1 MSQPLKTIKPS
12 LLISILLISFTSFS
26 GGPWTQQKGKGY
38 FKLSQSWIQF
48 DQHYTSIGKITPNV
62 MTGIYS
68 TSLYGEY
75 GITNR
80 LTTTLYFPFLARNS
94 TRDLISESTGK
105 VLEKADAVTSFGDS
119 DLGIKYSLTKPGNK
133 YPVAVSL
140 IFGIPL
146 GKEATGVNHNL
157 QTGDG
162 EFNQMISLDAG
173 RGFKLSNKVLSY
185 VTLNLGFNHRTN
197 HFSEEVRYGI
207 ECGIGF
213 KDKLWLIARS
223 IGVESLKN
231 GAAPPSP
238 ANVNIFSNNTE
249 YNSLGIELAYY
260 FTKRWGVSTSYTT
273 ALRAENIAAAPAYN
287 AGIFYDLSK

>member
-1 MSQPLKTIKPS
+1 MLPSIKTIKPS

-48 DQHYTSIGKITPNV
+48 DQHYTNMGLIAPNV
-62 MTGIYS
+62 ATGIYS

-94 TRDLISESTGK
+94 THDLLSESTGE
-105 VLEKADAVTSFGDS
+105 VIEKADAVTTIGDS
-119 DLGIKYSLTKPGNK
+119 DLGIKYSLTKPGAK
-133 YPVAVSL
+133 YPVAISL
-140 IFGIPL
+140 ILGIPL
-146 GKEATGVNHNL
+146 GKETAGINKNL

-162 EFNQMISLDAG
+162 EFNQLISLDAG
-173 RGFKLSNKVLSY
+173 RGFKLSNKVQSY
-185 VTLNLGFNHRTN
+185 VSLNLGFNHRTN
-197 HFSEEVRYGI
+197 NFSEEVRYGI

-213 KDKLWLIARS
+213 KDKLWIIVRS

-231 GAAPPSP
+231 ETTPPST

-249 YNSLGIELAYY
+249 YNSLGIEAAYY
-260 FTKRWGVSTSYTT
+260 LSKRWGLSISYTT